1 MKNSI
6 NLKVVG
12 YVPVMVCNGKIKVL
26 SNQIMT
32 KDEAKNYTISKV
44 VKQNLSIISHALNL
58 ETLRADFLRALENIK
73 AARKLRSLK
82 GFFNLSVQYFRAACA
97 KLKLF
102 KYINSLTRDTKV
114 FLNEFMEYS
123 DLFNF
128 SLYRLNL
135 R

>member
-1 MKNSI
+1 MKKSI

-12 YVPVMVCNGKIKVL
+12 YVPVMVCNGKTKVL

-32 KDEAKNYTISKV
+32 KGEAKNYTISKV

-82 GFFNLSVQYFRAACA
+82 GFFNMSVQYFRAACA

-102 KYINSLTRDTKV
+102 KYINSLTKATKIY
-114 FLNEFMEYS
+114 LNEFLEYS
-123 DLFNF
+123 ELFNF